1 VSTIRSKTLAH
12 YSLSATLFRVTIVA
26 VTQVRRMSLAE
37 IQSEGSLDSN
47 RALRVKGDS
56 SDGDVVSV
64 VYFRAG

>member
-1 VSTIRSKTLAH
+1 MRALA
-12 YSLSATLFRVTIVA
+12 YQSLSVAYVTVTFVD
-26 VTQVRRMSLAE
+26 VTQVRRMTLAE

-47 RALRVKGDS
+47 RALRVKGES